1 MIEFNKNEKQNSVLA
16 YTETKLG
23 EVGELETPCAGTMY
37 SSEEMLMLFDLAK
50 EDRTMAV
57 TYALCIGFANG
68 IKYRENKKLKQ

>member
-1 MIEFNKNEKQNSVLA
+1 MQELTKQEKENGALE
-16 YTETKLG
+16 YTKAKLE

-50 EDRTMAV
+50 EDRCKAV

-68 IKYRENKKLKQ
+68 IKHKTGGLNA

>member
-1 MIEFNKNEKQNSVLA
+1 MQELTKQEKENVALE
-16 YTETKLG
+16 YTKAKLE

-50 EDRTMAV
+50 EDRCKAV

-68 IKYRENKKLKQ
+68 IKRKSGGLNA

>member
-1 MIEFNKNEKQNSVLA
+1 MQELTKQEKENGALE
-16 YTETKLG
+16 YTKAKLE

-50 EDRTMAV
+50 EDRRKAV

-68 IKYRENKKLKQ
+68 IKHKAGGLNA

>member
-1 MIEFNKNEKQNSVLA
+1 MKEFTKQEKTDSVLA
-16 YTETKLG
+16 YTKAKLE

-50 EDRTMAV
+50 EDRCKAV

-68 IKYRENKKLKQ
+68 VKHKAGGLNA

>member
-1 MIEFNKNEKQNSVLA
+1 MQELTKQEKENGALE
-16 YTETKLG
+16 YTKAKLE

-50 EDRTMAV
+50 EDRCKAV

-68 IKYRENKKLKQ
+68 VKYKAGGLNA